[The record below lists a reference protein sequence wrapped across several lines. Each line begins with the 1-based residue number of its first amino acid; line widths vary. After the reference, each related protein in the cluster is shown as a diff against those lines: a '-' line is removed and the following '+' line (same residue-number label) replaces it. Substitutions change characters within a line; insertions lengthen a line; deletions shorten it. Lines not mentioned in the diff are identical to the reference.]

1 MALLRS
7 SATIMTKSLNC
18 RFLSFKLELALT
30 VVGLGVVAGFEV
42 AGLGVAGELPDRIE
56 LPLLRA
62 AWLRT
67 DCWLLMT

>member
-1 MALLRS
+1 
-7 SATIMTKSLNC
+7 MTKSLNC

-42 AGLGVAGELPDRIE
+42 AGLGVAGELPDR
-56 LPLLRA
+56 LSYHFCA